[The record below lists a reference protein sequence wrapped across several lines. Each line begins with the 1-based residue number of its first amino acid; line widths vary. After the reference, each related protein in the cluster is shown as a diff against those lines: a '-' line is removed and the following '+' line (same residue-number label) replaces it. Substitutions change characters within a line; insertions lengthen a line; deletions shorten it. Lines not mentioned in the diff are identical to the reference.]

1 MPLLPKAGR
10 LRTFKFPG
18 KQCPICHKQLSTG
31 TSTTEFTTATCLSS
45 GQLYLVRSRRTR
57 CNSCRTSLRC
67 NFMWLGDQKINCV
80 SFNQLK
86 AAGVFFASQKTA
98 FTMEYLHL
106 CYLRLLRAKTSPGQ
120 EAAVRLLASADH
132 PLQFWQEHSLRDHL
146 LHALEGYVISQS
158 SPDEIIEYNL
168 DFPAQHCVKFRG
180 PEGQVALFP
189 PEGVVTA
196 VSFDG
201 HFGVHR
207 RLLPGV
213 DPARTVKLK
222 GKPRKV
228 LEEFTRSSGCK
239 HKDATRKVLPDRTAG
254 WQFDID
260 PISQSVLGATEHIV
274 NERNTDKVRLLQA
287 VLAMPN
293 MKVDLLLHDDAC
305 HFQDYVEK
313 HKEDGFDAIKF
324 YIIDEFHRRNHTCK
338 KRRLTKR
345 EVARSHGVR
354 TNMSE
359 IFNAWL
365 RPLNFFLNGL
375 RPHSHKFW
383 VLEVFGNANHV

>member
-1 MPLLPKAGR
+1 
-10 LRTFKFPG
+10 
-18 KQCPICHKQLSTG
+18 
-31 TSTTEFTTATCLSS
+31 
-45 GQLYLVRSRRTR
+45 
-57 CNSCRTSLRC
+57 
-67 NFMWLGDQKINCV
+67 MWLGDQKINCV

-98 FTMEYLHL
+98 FTMEHLHL

-254 WQFDID
+254 WQFAID
-260 PISQSVLGATEHIV
+260 PISQSVLGSTEHIV

-338 KRRLTKR
+338 ERRLTKR

-383 VLEVFGNANHV
+383 VLEACKFFNNHIRKRKSFMSRRTTAKSRGVAKRPSASIRKKPSSRRA